1 MSLGAASPTK
11 VAAGIPLVVDVDGTL
26 VKTDLL
32 HEAALQFLARFPWR
46 APELAAWLMKGKSH
60 LKTQLAD
67 EVNPGIESVPLR
79 PEVLALIREAQSQGR
94 PVYLASAS
102 DRRYVQELGDRVGGL
117 AGVFGTDS
125 ERGNL
130 AGPAKASQLVEAFGP
145 GGFDY
150 IGDQP
155 ADFPVW
161 RQARQVLAVTHSG
174 AFTTR
179 LLKGF
184 PNAEIVARSRPSFG
198 SYVRGLRVHQWAKN
212 SLVFLPMILGHRFG
226 LETFAATVVG
236 FFCFC
241 FAASSAYVANDL
253 LDLPGDRDHPRK
265 ARRPYAAGD
274 VPVTHGILLSVV
286 LMVAAFGL
294 AMLLPQRF
302 LLVLSIYVATTLG
315 YSFYFKRKLLVDV
328 VVLGGLYT
336 LRIFGGLAAI
346 DVYQTQWLLMFSL
359 FLFLSLAI
367 VKRCSELVAKRADG
381 KTTVMGRGYRIDD
394 LAILFPLAAA
404 AGYGSVFVV
413 ALYMSSPEVRVLYH
427 YPDRLWL
434 MCPLLLYWI
443 SRVLMLANRGELH
456 DDPVVFA
463 LTDRKSWVTGALMGA
478 VVAVSI

>member
-1 MSLGAASPTK
+1 
-11 VAAGIPLVVDVDGTL
+11 
-26 VKTDLL
+26 
-32 HEAALQFLARFPWR
+32 
-46 APELAAWLMKGKSH
+46 
-60 LKTQLAD
+60 
-67 EVNPGIESVPLR
+67 
-79 PEVLALIREAQSQGR
+79 
-94 PVYLASAS
+94 
-102 DRRYVQELGDRVGGL
+102 
-117 AGVFGTDS
+117 
-125 ERGNL
+125 
-130 AGPAKASQLVEAFGP
+130 KASQLVEVFGP

-155 ADFPVW
+155 TDFPVW

-174 AFTTR
+174 AFSTR
-179 LLKGF
+179 LLKDF
-184 PNAEIVARSRPSFG
+184 PNAEIVARSRSSFG

-226 LETFAATVVG
+226 LETLAATVVG

-274 VPVTHGILLSVV
+274 VPVTHGILLSAM
-286 LMVAAFGL
+286 LMISAFGL

-359 FLFLSLAI
+359 FLFLSLAL

-463 LTDRKSWVTGALMGA
+463 LTDRKSWITGALMGA